1 MKNIIALTGLV
12 FLFIT
17 FTSCHKTVSSGNG
30 NTESTVT
37 SFSQVFEQFWNGM
50 NTNYIYWDS
59 DTTNWDA
66 IYAKYKPLFAQLD
79 LNDKNDVQKSVA
91 YFRQMTYGLIDN
103 HFQITFN
110 KPELSGI
117 IIYPA
122 AQHKQSRA
130 DYHYPYSYSSVDVRY
145 FDAGYKSVY
154 DSITNPGTPAL
165 HVTLA
170 TIGKS
175 ILYFSC
181 NQFSLLN
188 AYQSPAKNEIK
199 PVLDS
204 LFDRLRANSST
215 IKGVIVDV
223 RNNSG
228 GFLSDLNFLTGHFI
242 DSPLSFG
249 YSCYKNGAGRLDFT
263 PWISAF
269 ITPQPGATAVK
280 YPIVVLVDHFTVSMA
295 ETIAMAIHA
304 LPNGIIIGETTWG
317 ATGPLT
323 ANEVFNS
330 GQFSIRGFLTVYTS
344 SAKFKYIDGK
354 IYEGIGFSPDI
365 PVAFNEQ
372 ILNAG
377 RDPQLEKAI
386 QQIQY

>member
-1 MKNIIALTGLV
+1 MKKTIVRTALVL
-12 FLFIT
+12 LFIIV
-17 FTSCHKTVSSGNG
+17 TSCHKTVSSGNG
-30 NTESTVT
+30 NTDSTVT

-50 NTNYIYWDS
+50 NTNYLYWDI

-66 IYAKYKPLFAQLD
+66 IYLTYKPLFEQLD
-79 LNDKNDVQKSVA
+79 LNNKNDVQKSVA

-122 AQHKQSRA
+122 AQHKQTSA
-130 DYHYPYSYSSVDVRY
+130 GYHYPYNYLNVDARY
-145 FDAGYKSVY
+145 FDAGYKSVN
-154 DSITNPGTPAL
+154 DSITNPGTSAL

-170 TIGKS
+170 TIGNS
-175 ILYFSC
+175 ILYFNC
-181 NQFSLLN
+181 NHFSLLN
-188 AYQSPAKNEIK
+188 AYQSPAKNEVK

-204 LFDRLRANSST
+204 LFNRLRANPST
-215 IKGVIVDV
+215 TKGVIIDV

-228 GFLSDLNFLTGHFI
+228 GYLSDLNFLTGHFI
-242 DSPLSFG
+242 DSPLPFG

-263 PWISAF
+263 PWISA
-269 ITPQPGATAVK
+269 TVTSQPGAMAIK
-280 YPIVVLVDHFTVSMA
+280 CPIVVLTDHFTVSLA
-295 ETIAMAIHA
+295 ETVAMTIHS
-304 LPNGIIIGETTWG
+304 LPNGTIIGETTWG

-330 GQFSIRGFLTVYTS
+330 GQFNVPGFLTVYTS

-354 IYEGIGFSPDI
+354 IYEGIGFPPDI
-365 PVAFNEQ
+365 PVAFDEQ
-372 ILNAG
+372 QLNAG

-386 QQIQY
+386 QQIQ